1 MTEDTFK
8 DLCLCG
14 ETTKVQFK
22 ESFTSQKEIAK
33 EMIAFANTKGGVIL
47 FGVEDKCGK
56 LVGLSYDEIQV
67 ISRELGNAANEQVR
81 PTIYIETEVVRVEE
95 KHFLICSVE
104 EGKNKP
110 YKNLNGE
117 IWVKQ
122 GADKRRITENSEILA
137 LFQDSGSYQPDAAG
151 VNGTTFNDLD
161 RYAIDEY
168 LQKVYATTL
177 DGFGG
182 KAEQVLKNIHILN
195 HRGVPTLAG
204 YLFFGKH
211 PEYNCP
217 TCMVKAVS
225 FFGNDLAGTQYRDSK
240 EILGNMP
247 QLYDKSMAFLK
258 ANLHNVQEEGAS
270 FNTLGKLEIAEEVLE
285 EVVQNALV
293 HRDLLR
299 PAPIRLFVFDDRVEV
314 ISPGALAGGLTEED
328 IRNGK
333 TYQRNPY
340 MATFATNALYYKG
353 IGSGIVRILA
363 EYPDIR
369 LENDV
374 NGKEFKVTIPR
385 TTQKDSLKDSN
396 TIPKTDITTQKDS
409 LKDSNTILKTD
420 ITTQKDSL
428 KDSNTIPKTDIT
440 TQKDSLKDSNTI
452 LKALEPIQAEV
463 LRYIMAHPQTTREE
477 IADSIDGISFGGV
490 KFIIAKLQKKGLLK
504 RVGGRKHGEWQV
516 L

>member
-1 MTEDTFK
+1 MTEDFFK

-95 KHFLICSVE
+95 KHFLICSVA

-137 LFQDSGSYQPDAAG
+137 LFQDSGSYQPDAVG
-151 VNGTTFNDLD
+151 VNGTTFDDLD
-161 RYAIDEY
+161 RYAIDDY

-195 HRGVPTLAG
+195 HHGVPTLAG

-240 EILGNMP
+240 EIFGNMP
-247 QLYDKSMAFLK
+247 QLYDKTMAFLK

-299 PAPIRLFVFDDRVEV
+299 PAPIRLFVFDNRVEV

-353 IGSGIVRILA
+353 IGSGIVRILV
-363 EYPDIR
+363 EYPEIR

-374 NGKEFKVTIPR
+374 NGKEFKVAIPRTIPNGSLKYR
-385 TTQKDSLKDSN
+385 NTTQKDSLKDSN
-396 TIPKTDITTQKDS
+396 TVLKTDVSTQKDS
-409 LKDSNTILKTD
+409 LM
-420 ITTQKDSL
+420 
-428 KDSNTIPKTDIT
+428 
-440 TQKDSLKDSNTI
+440 DSNTI

-463 LRYIMAHPQTTREE
+463 LKYIMAHPQATREE

-504 RVGGRKHGEWQV
+504 RVGGRKFGEWLV
-516 L
+516 FI

>member
-8 DLCLCG
+8 DLCHCG

-22 ESFTSQKEIAK
+22 ETFTSQKEIAK
-33 EMIAFANTKGGVIL
+33 EMIAFANSKGGVIL
-47 FGVEDKCGK
+47 FGVEDKSGK

-81 PTIYIETEVVRVEE
+81 PTIYIDTEVVRMNE
-95 KHFLICSVE
+95 KHFLICSIE

-122 GADKRRITENSEILA
+122 GADKRRITENAEILS

-151 VNGTTFNDLD
+151 VNGTTFDDLD
-161 RYAIDEY
+161 RYAIDDY
-168 LQKVYATTL
+168 LQKIYATTL

-182 KAEQVLKNIHILN
+182 KAEQVLKNIHVLN
-195 HRGVPTLAG
+195 HNGVPTLAG

-225 FFGNDLAGTQYRDSK
+225 FFGNDLAGTQYRDTK

-270 FNTLGKLEIAEEVLE
+270 FNTVGKLEIAEEVLE

-299 PAPIRLFVFDDRVEV
+299 SAPIRILIFDNRVEI

-340 MATFATNALYYKG
+340 MATFATNALHYKG

-363 EYPDIR
+363 EYPDIQ
-369 LENDV
+369 LDNDDSA
-374 NGKEFKVTIPR
+374 KEFKVTVWRAKSKDESTTQKSEIATQKKSLKDIS
-385 TTQKDSLKDSN
+385 TTQKDEYATQKSES
-396 TIPKTDITTQKDS
+396 TTQKD
-409 LKDSNTILKTD
+409 LDATQKKVLEFFKNNPQGTRVEAANALGD
-420 ITTQKDSL
+420 ITED
-428 KDSNTIPKTDIT
+428 
-440 TQKDSLKDSNTI
+440 
-452 LKALEPIQAEV
+452 
-463 LRYIMAHPQTTREE
+463 
-477 IADSIDGISFGGV
+477 GV
-490 KFIIAKLQKKGLLK
+490 KFVIGKLQQKGLLK

-516 L
+516 LI

>member
-14 ETTKVQFK
+14 KTTKVQFK
-22 ESFTSQKEIAK
+22 EAFTSQKEIAK
-33 EMIAFANTKGGVIL
+33 EMIAFANSKGGVIL
-47 FGVEDKCGK
+47 FGVEDKSGK

-81 PTIYIETEVVRVEE
+81 PTIYIDTEVVRMDE
-95 KHFLICSVE
+95 KHFLICSIE

-122 GADKRRITENSEILA
+122 GADKRRITENAEILS

-151 VNGTTFNDLD
+151 VNGTTFDDLD
-161 RYAIDEY
+161 RYAIDDY

-182 KAEQVLKNIHILN
+182 KAEQVLKNIHVLN
-195 HRGVPTLAG
+195 HNSVPTLAG

-217 TCMVKAVS
+217 TCMVKTVS
-225 FFGNDLAGTQYRDSK
+225 FFGNDLAGTQYRDTK

-270 FNTLGKLEIAEEVLE
+270 FNTVGKLEITEDVLE

-299 PAPIRLFVFDDRVEV
+299 SAPIRILIFDNRVEI

-340 MATFATNALYYKG
+340 MATFATNALHYKG

-363 EYPDIR
+363 EYPDIQ
-369 LENDV
+369 LDNDDSA
-374 NGKEFKVTIPR
+374 KEFKVTVWRAKSKDKSTTQKSEITTQKESLKDIS
-385 TTQKDSLKDSN
+385 TTQKDECATQKSES
-396 TIPKTDITTQKDS
+396 TTQKD
-409 LKDSNTILKTD
+409 LDATQKNVLEFFKNNPKGTRVEAANALGD
-420 ITTQKDSL
+420 ITED
-428 KDSNTIPKTDIT
+428 
-440 TQKDSLKDSNTI
+440 
-452 LKALEPIQAEV
+452 
-463 LRYIMAHPQTTREE
+463 
-477 IADSIDGISFGGV
+477 GV
-490 KFIIAKLQKKGLLK
+490 KFVIGKLQQKGLLK
-504 RVGGRKHGEWQV
+504 RVGGRKHGE
-516 L
+516 